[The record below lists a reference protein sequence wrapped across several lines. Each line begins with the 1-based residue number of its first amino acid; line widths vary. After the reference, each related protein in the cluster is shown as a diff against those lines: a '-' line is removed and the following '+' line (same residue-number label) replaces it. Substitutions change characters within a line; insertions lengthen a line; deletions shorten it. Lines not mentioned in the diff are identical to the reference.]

1 MEHNKYWAER
11 FEQLNESELRKADD
25 LSAEMVKE
33 YRQIAQDLNDDIQ
46 RWYARFAA
54 ENKMSLAEARREL
67 NARELA
73 EFRWTV
79 DEYIKNA
86 KKDGLTGEYTQ
97 RLKNASARVHID
109 RLEAIRMQ
117 MAQHIERLAAK
128 GNARLTDVLRDIY
141 PDAHLRTAYEVQKK
155 TGFDSFA
162 RIPETDVERI
172 LKKPWVSDGL
182 SFSDRIWRDKER
194 LLSTLQGE
202 LTRGLIR
209 GEPYSKIAQR
219 IAGRMNVAMSAASR
233 LVETE
238 AAFFSSKGQLDA
250 FRDLGV
256 EQYEFVATL
265 DSRTSETCR
274 EMDGKVLPLSEFKPG
289 ITAPPLHCHCRSTTC
304 PYFDD
309 EFTENETRAARDPET
324 GKTVQVDSK
333 LSYGDWKDVFV
344 DKKLT
349 LDEWKNNVASQTK
362 NAAGALNAGAQS
374 GKINAKEA
382 IKKQIASTQLNTC
395 SVQDVVSLG
404 KAVCD
409 EHDILGAIGN
419 PTELRTIFANYREMG
434 GALRPEQWA
443 KGSSTVNKQMLSE
456 AFAHYPKAWVD
467 YFSAT
472 GRKLY
477 TRKEQR
483 GYFSKNG
490 AVKDKGRHY
499 VRTMPNYTTD
509 YFTIAMDGQRK
520 TTPWHEIGHMV
531 EHLNPN
537 ALRISKEFVAERTA
551 GESSISLQRL
561 FPTAKYEIYETTKK
575 DNFVSPYIGKDYPDA
590 SEVLSMGLEGV
601 FCDSEYVK
609 RGARYKGANDAEYA
623 RIKDDEEFLNL
634 IIGLILLA

>member
-11 FEQLNESELRKADD
+11 FEQLTEAEMRKADD

-54 ENKMSLAEARREL
+54 ENKMSLAEARRVL

-79 DEYIKNA
+79 DEYIKKA
-86 KKDGLTGEYTQ
+86 KKDGLTGEYRQ

-109 RLEAIRMQ
+109 RLEAIRYQ
-117 MAQHIERLAAK
+117 MAQHVEQLAAK

-155 TGFDSFA
+155 AGFDSFA

-182 SFSDRIWRDKER
+182 NFSDRIWRDKDR

-265 DSRTSETCR
+265 DSKTSETCR
-274 EMDGKVLPLSEFKPG
+274 AMDGKVLPLSEFKPG

-333 LSYGDWKDVFV
+333 LSYEEWKKKYV
-344 DKKLT
+344 DKPEQEPLTEDDEYAINYYISSGAYVLNDKLRRGIPFT
-349 LDEWKNNVASQTK
+349 AFERKCVLSLDSALDKMPRYEGLLQRSLDFRDEESLQIFLDEHA
-362 NAAGALNAGAQS
+362 
-374 GKINAKEA
+374 
-382 IKKQIASTQLNTC
+382 
-395 SVQDVVSLG
+395 
-404 KAVCD
+404 
-409 EHDILGAIGN
+409 
-419 PTELRTIFANYREMG
+419 
-434 GALRPEQWA
+434 
-443 KGSSTVNKQMLSE
+443 VNKKVQYPSYISMTASE
-456 AFAHYPKAWVD
+456 ESYNPHGQVHLFVLQSSQGRDIRAYNEAEQEVLYPRDSRFLVKWV
-467 YFSAT
+467 
-472 GRKLY
+472 
-477 TRKEQR
+477 EI
-483 GYFSKNG
+483 
-490 AVKDKGRHY
+490 V
-499 VRTMPNYTTD
+499 
-509 YFTIAMDGQRK
+509 DGQF
-520 TTPWHEIGHMV
+520 HIYLEEITDG
-531 EHLNPN
+531 
-537 ALRISKEFVAERTA
+537 
-551 GESSISLQRL
+551 
-561 FPTAKYEIYETTKK
+561 
-575 DNFVSPYIGKDYPDA
+575 
-590 SEVLSMGLEGV
+590 
-601 FCDSEYVK
+601 
-609 RGARYKGANDAEYA
+609 
-623 RIKDDEEFLNL
+623 
-634 IIGLILLA
+634 